1 MDIHVGSEQL
11 RSLEVDIAQL
21 RGAFD
26 PSTDVGKA
34 TALFMNRYGIDA
46 TRAFSILVRMSR
58 AQNRPVQELA
68 AAVVN
73 VSETLPLRV
82 VSGPVR

>member
-1 MDIHVGSEQL
+1 MNVRIGTEQL
-11 RSLEVDIAQL
+11 RSLELDIAQL

-26 PSTDVGKA
+26 PSTDIGKA
-34 TALFMNRYGIDA
+34 TALFMDRYGIDA
-46 TRAFSILVRMSR
+46 DRAFSILVRMSR
-58 AQNRPVQELA
+58 GQNRPVHEIA